1 MRPVL
6 YRVIFKIFRSFDQ
19 ITTLTYI
26 LMNNFCPCFK
36 LQGPYQDR
44 ELVLQVLDTDDGPYD
59 DRVGEV
65 TNTGGPRKSV

>member
-1 MRPVL
+1 M
-6 YRVIFKIFRSFDQ
+6 Y
-19 ITTLTYI
+19 T
-26 LMNNFCPCFK
+26 FK

-65 TNTGGPRKSV
+65 TNRGGYQKKFMIESAAYKALITNFSIVKSRF

>member
-1 MRPVL
+1 M
-6 YRVIFKIFRSFDQ
+6 D
-19 ITTLTYI
+19 
-26 LMNNFCPCFK
+26 NFCPCFK

-65 TNTGGPRKSV
+65 TNTGGPRKSF